1 MSTLFYLLIALLLL
15 GILITIHEFGHFITA
30 RLCGI
35 AVREYAIG
43 MGPKLISRTSKK
55 TGTVF
60 SLRALPLGGFCSFY
74 GEDDIEGKEQEDPRA
89 FGKAA
94 VWKRMLT
101 VLMGPGMNFLLAFVV
116 LFLWF
121 AIGGVQTATEVQPFI
136 ISVDAEGP
144 AAESGL
150 QEGDLLLRVNGE
162 TAGGA
167 SLDGVMAIITAWKE
181 GDAPLA
187 LDVQR
192 GDEELTLKMTP
203 FYDEELGRYRVGVTL
218 GGRVIGTER
227 TAVSIGDALRYSW
240 DNCVYAGGTILRA
253 LRALVTTGEGL
264 DQTSGPIGVVSLVS
278 EEVRAGGFEAFLNL
292 LVVISIN
299 LGIMNLLPI
308 PGLDGSRFL
317 FLVLEAIRRK
327 PLPAKREA
335 MVNMVGMALLLALMV
350 FFTYKDIAKLLQ

>member
-1 MSTLFYLLIALLLL
+1 MSTIFYLLIALLLL

-74 GEDDIEGKEQEDPRA
+74 GEDDVEGSEQDDPRA

-116 LFLWF
+116 LFAWF
-121 AIGGVQTATEVQPFI
+121 AIGGVQTATRVQPCI
-136 ISVDAEGP
+136 LQVEENGP
-144 AAESGL
+144 AAAGGLLSGDIIL
-150 QEGDLLLRVNGE
+150 SVNGE
-162 TAGGA
+162 GTEKE
-167 SLDGVMAIITAWKE
+167 SLDDTMALISAWKE

-187 LDVQR
+187 L
-192 GDEELTLKMTP
+192 TLERAGEVTQASVTP
-203 FYDEELGRYRVGVTL
+203 FYDAELGRYRLGVTIGARVAASERMPVSL
-218 GGRVIGTER
+218 GEAIRC
-227 TAVSIGDALRYSW
+227 SW
-240 DNCVYAGGTILRA
+240 EQCTYAGGMILRA
-253 LRALVTTGEGL
+253 LRNLVTTGEGL
-264 DQTSGPIGVVSLVS
+264 EDTSGPVGVVTLVS
-278 EEVRAGGFEAFLNL
+278 QEVRAGGFEAFLNM

-327 PLPAKREA
+327 PIPARREA
-335 MVNMVGMALLLALMV
+335 IVHLAGMALLFAAMI
-350 FFTYKDIAKLLQ
+350 FFTYRDIVKLFH